1 MDRLISYLQQIYERK
16 MLAIARL
23 GLANGLRITRAAFA
37 ALLKFGNFLDAFT
50 QLIDEVD
57 MNWVEF

>member
-1 MDRLISYLQQIYERK
+1 

-23 GLANGLRITRAAFA
+23 GLANGIRITRAAFA

-57 MNWVEF
+57 MNWTDI

>member
-1 MDRLISYLQQIYERK
+1 

-57 MNWVEF
+57 MNWTDI